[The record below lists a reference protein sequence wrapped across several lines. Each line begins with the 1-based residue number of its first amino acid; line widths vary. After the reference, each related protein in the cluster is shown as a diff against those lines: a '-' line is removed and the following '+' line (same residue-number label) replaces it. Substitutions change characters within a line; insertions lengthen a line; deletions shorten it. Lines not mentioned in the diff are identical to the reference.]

1 MYHGVCTCR
10 KVQFCLRL
18 SCRTSPKIIS
28 TSSARAATIVNCE
41 SLSAP
46 TLHLVLSHFWYN
58 LAHIW
63 RLLRL
68 LEAKWDTL
76 GPSRGHISIYKCL
89 KSRGEEKFASP
100 RVAKREPLESQN
112 GRKSSQKSILKR
124 KLQGELQVRKMNGE
138 KSAPKHVSLAKSCVL
153 CRRNTLFQLLHF
165 GVKRHKKDI
174 KIVPQTFEFAIHG

>member
-18 SCRTSPKIIS
+18 SCRRSPKIIS
-28 TSSARAATIVNCE
+28 TSSARAAAIVNCE

-58 LAHIW
+58 LRHIW

-76 GPSRGHISIYKCL
+76 CPSRGHISIYKCL
-89 KSRGEEKFASP
+89 KSRGEPKLASP

-112 GRKSSQKSILKR
+112 GRKSYQKSILMR
-124 KLQGELQVRKMNGE
+124 KLQVELQVWQMNE
-138 KSAPKHVSLAKSCVL
+138 KKSAPKHVSLAKSCVL
-153 CRRNTLFQLLHF
+153 CKRNTLFQLLHF
-165 GVKRHKKDI
+165 GAKRYKRDI
-174 KIVPQTFEFAIHG
+174 

>member
-41 SLSAP
+41 SPSAP
-46 TLHLVLSHFWYN
+46 ALHLVLSHFWYH
-58 LAHIW
+58 LGHIW
-63 RLLRL
+63 SLLRAL
-68 LEAKWDTL
+68 GGQLVHL
-76 GPSRGHISIYKCL
+76 GPFSGTHFHL
-89 KSRGEEKFASP
+89 QVPEGQGEEKFASP

-124 KLQGELQVRKMNGE
+124 KLQVELQVRKING
-138 KSAPKHVSLAKSCVL
+138 
-153 CRRNTLFQLLHF
+153 
-165 GVKRHKKDI
+165 KKVCTQAR
-174 KIVPQTFEFAIHG
+174 KFSKNVRFM